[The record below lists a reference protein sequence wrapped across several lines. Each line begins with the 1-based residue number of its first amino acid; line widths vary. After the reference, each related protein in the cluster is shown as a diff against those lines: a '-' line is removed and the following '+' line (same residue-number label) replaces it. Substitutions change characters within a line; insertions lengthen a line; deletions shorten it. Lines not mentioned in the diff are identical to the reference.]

1 MEATKMPIHRGLYK
15 VYVVHIY
22 NGILLGHKKERMPF
36 ATDLEII
43 IRSEVSQKEND
54 ICYHM
59 YNLQIMVQMNL
70 FTNQKY
76 LFKWL
81 NQKERGRGGR
91 ERKERKFAHVK
102 F

>member
-54 ICYHM
+54 
-59 YNLQIMVQMNL
+59 
-70 FTNQKY
+70 K
-76 LFKWL
+76 
-81 NQKERGRGGR
+81 
-91 ERKERKFAHVK
+91 
-102 F
+102 